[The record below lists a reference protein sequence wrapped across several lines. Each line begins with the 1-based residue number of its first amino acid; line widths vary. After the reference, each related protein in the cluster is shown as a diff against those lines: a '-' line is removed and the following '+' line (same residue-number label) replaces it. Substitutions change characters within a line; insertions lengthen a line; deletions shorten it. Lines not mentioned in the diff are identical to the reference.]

1 MSKGI
6 VIAKTNKN
14 LITKCKIS
22 FIEITTSFS
31 TTNNNI
37 VLIDQTERNNND
49 FKNGIL
55 RNPKGYE
62 TEITANKKMTVCVIK
77 RKSKNLYKLTA
88 NEHNIKKK
96 TDFLFF
102 CSQAFLT

>member
-14 LITKCKIS
+14 LTTKCKIS

-37 VLIDQTERNNND
+37 VLIDQTKEIITIL
-49 FKNGIL
+49 KNGIL

-62 TEITANKKMTVCVIK
+62 TEITANIKMTVCVSN
-77 RKSKNLYKLTA
+77 RKSINLYKLTA

-102 CSQAFLT
+102 CSHAFLA